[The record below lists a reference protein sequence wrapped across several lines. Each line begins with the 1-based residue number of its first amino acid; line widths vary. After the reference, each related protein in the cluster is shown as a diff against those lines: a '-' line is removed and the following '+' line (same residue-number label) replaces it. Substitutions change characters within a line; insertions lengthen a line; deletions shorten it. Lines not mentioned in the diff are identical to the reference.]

1 MNLADRV
8 VLVTG
13 GARRIGRAI
22 VERLADSGCRVAV
35 HYKTSHDEAQALVEQ
50 LRAAGR
56 EADALP
62 ADLADPAACG
72 GLVDA
77 VLRRFGRLDVL
88 VNNASAFAPMTLED
102 FSVAV
107 WDRMLRVNA
116 TAPCVLAHAAR
127 NALRAAGGRI
137 VNLHDA
143 ATLRPWPDHVAY
155 MVSKGALDT
164 LTRVLARA
172 LAPEVNVVGIAVGVA
187 AWPEHYDESLRER
200 LVARI
205 PLRRAGSPA
214 DIAAAVHYVLR
225 DGDYLTGTIIPVDG
239 GRHVV

>member
-22 VERLADSGCRVAV
+22 VERLAGAGCHVAV
-35 HYKTSHDEAQALVEQ
+35 HYRTSRDEAQALVEQ

-56 EADALP
+56 DAEALP
-62 ADLADPAACG
+62 ADLADPAACCE
-72 GLVDA
+72 LVVA

-88 VNNASAFAPMTLED
+88 INNASAFAPMTLDD
-102 FSVAV
+102 FSVEA
-107 WDRMLRVNA
+107 WDRMLRVNV

-127 NALRAAGGRI
+127 DALRAARGRI

-143 ATLRPWPDHVAY
+143 ATLRPWADHLAY

-172 LAPEVNVVGIAVGVA
+172 LAPDVNVVGVAVGVA
-187 AWPEHYDESLRER
+187 AWPEHYDESLRAK

-205 PLRRAGSPA
+205 PLRRAGGHRGGGPLRPA
-214 DIAAAVHYVLR
+214 RRRLPHRHDH
-225 DGDYLTGTIIPVDG
+225 P
-239 GRHVV
+239 GRRRPARGLI